1 MSKAGRS
8 VDDFIPIAQAIAGAA
23 TIMIPMV
30 WRLASRLAKMESLDE
45 SRAQDT
51 REKLENIEQELN
63 LIRESREKAADV
75 ERQGRKELWVEVS
88 ALRERLV
95 KIETKM
101 GDQS

>member
-1 MSKAGRS
+1 
-8 VDDFIPIAQAIAGAA
+8 
-23 TIMIPMV
+23 MIPMV

>member
-1 MSKAGRS
+1 M
-8 VDDFIPIAQAIAGAA
+8 DDFIPIAQAIAGAA
-23 TIMIPMV
+23 TIMTPMV

>member
-1 MSKAGRS
+1 M
-8 VDDFIPIAQAIAGAA
+8 DEFIPIAQAVAGAA

>member
-1 MSKAGRS
+1 MFRAGRS

>member
-1 MSKAGRS
+1 M
-8 VDDFIPIAQAIAGAA
+8 DDFIPIAQAIAGAA

-75 ERQGRKELWVEVS
+75 ERQGRKELWVEGS

>member
-1 MSKAGRS
+1 

-75 ERQGRKELWVEVS
+75 ERQGRKELWVGVS

>member
-1 MSKAGRS
+1 M
-8 VDDFIPIAQAIAGAA
+8 DDFIPIAQAIAGAA

-88 ALRERLV
+88 SLRERLV

>member
-1 MSKAGRS
+1 M
-8 VDDFIPIAQAIAGAA
+8 DDFIPIAQAIAGAA

-101 GDQS
+101 GDRS

>member
-1 MSKAGRS
+1 M
-8 VDDFIPIAQAIAGAA
+8 DDFIPIAQAIAGAA

>member
-1 MSKAGRS
+1 M
-8 VDDFIPIAQAIAGAA
+8 DDFIPIAQAIAGAA

-45 SRAQDT
+45 SRAADT

>member
-1 MSKAGRS
+1 M
-8 VDDFIPIAQAIAGAA
+8 DDFIPIAQAIAGAA
-23 TIMIPMV
+23 TIMLPMV

>member
-1 MSKAGRS
+1 M
-8 VDDFIPIAQAIAGAA
+8 DDFIPIAQAIAGAA

-51 REKLENIEQELN
+51 REKLENIETELN
-63 LIRESREKAADV
+63 LIREGREKAADI

-101 GDQS
+101 GDES

>member
-1 MSKAGRS
+1 M
-8 VDDFIPIAQAIAGAA
+8 DDFISIAQAIAGAA